1 MPEHGSTMYIRVQ
14 KKKDLLA
21 YLYKYLFMQPIKAKR
36 EFFNP
41 LILLVS
47 VAKFF
52 LGSYHIVLCANFFL
66 QGNISK
72 PVQSNSD
79 MTTINL

>member
-1 MPEHGSTMYIRVQ
+1 MKDEEIFTVIDKSFFLCSGGKENFSLPPEYE
-14 KKKDLLA
+14 KKKISMMLV

-41 LILLVS
+41 LILLVL

-52 LGSYHIVLCANFFL
+52 LAVI
-66 QGNISK
+66 I
-72 PVQSNSD
+72 
-79 MTTINL
+79 